1 MISVALIGPD
11 GSGKT
16 TIARRL
22 EATLPVPAKYLYMG
36 VSLESSNQM
45 LWTSRLLRRLRRG
58 LRRPRDTAGPRDSRI
73 VEERPKGAV
82 RRWVRELR
90 SLASLANR
98 LAEEWYR
105 QLLAWSYLRRGHVVI
120 FDRHYFP
127 DYYAFDVAGGAR
139 HRSLS
144 RRIHG
149 WVLVHAYP
157 RPQLLVHLDAPAE
170 VLHARKGEGSI
181 EVLEHRRQEYLKLR
195 DVVEDYARVDG
206 TRPEEEVTAEVARLI
221 CERYE
226 ARLGTRAG
234 ARHAKG

>member
-22 EATLPVPAKYLYMG
+22 EESLPVPVKYLYMG

-45 LWTSRLLRRLRRG
+45 LWTSRLLHRVKRRLG
-58 LRRPRDTAGPRDSRI
+58 KPPDTRGPRDSR
-73 VEERPKGAV
+73 VLEERPRGAA
-82 RRWVRELR
+82 RRLARELW

-127 DYYAFDVAGGAR
+127 DYYAFDVAGNAR
-139 HRSLS
+139 RRSLS

-149 WVLVHAYP
+149 WVLIHVYP
-157 RPQLLVHLDAPAE
+157 RPGLLVHLDAPAA
-170 VLHARKGEGSI
+170 VLHARKGEGTI

-195 DVVEDYARVDG
+195 DVVEDYVRVDV
-206 TRPEEEVTAEVARLI
+206 TRSEAEVTAEVARLI

-226 ARLGTRAG
+226 ARLAGSRRAG
-234 ARHAKG
+234 HAKG